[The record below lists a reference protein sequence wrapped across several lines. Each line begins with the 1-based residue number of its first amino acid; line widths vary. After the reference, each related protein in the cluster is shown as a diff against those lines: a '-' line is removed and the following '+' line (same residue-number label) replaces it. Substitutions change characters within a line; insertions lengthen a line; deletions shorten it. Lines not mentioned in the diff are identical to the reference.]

1 MKSIFVMRNPLNR
14 AIINDLNLRIWQE
27 IQEES

>member
-1 MKSIFVMRNPLNR
+1 MKSIFVRENPLNR

>member
-1 MKSIFVMRNPLNR
+1 MKSIFVTEKPLNK